1 MNVRAQRL
9 KLIGL
14 CLATAVVLGKT
25 QARAD
30 DQQLMDRIKTLEDK
44 IAVLEGKSTQ
54 TVTQASV
61 ASATLDFLNQVNLS
75 GFVSASYFYDFSKG
89 TVGGANPMIA
99 GRLFDANNNSFIP
112 DKFKLTLEK
121 PVDFSP
127 TNWNVG
133 FRADLIA
140 GKDAELIHST
150 GLFGGQSFDLEQ
162 AFVKFNV
169 PIGNGLT
176 VLFGKHVT
184 MMGVEVVEEVSN
196 PNWSIGN
203 QFMFVENTT
212 ETGVLLAYKWN
223 DKLETDFCAI
233 NGWDQVTDVNASKS
247 FMGRIGYTPD
257 DKTTLSLLGY
267 GGPEQAG
274 DNHDWR
280 TGTDIVFN
288 RNKLFTDKLNVWVQL
303 DYGHE
308 DNAPQADLSTITPT
322 VFPNSDWYGAG
333 GWITY
338 DFTDKVELALR
349 SDYVKDKHGV
359 RTPFVDGLGGTGNTI
374 TTPATFTIAPKEI
387 YSETVTLNF
396 KPINNLQIRPEVRYD
411 RAAAG
416 TAFNGKKDQ
425 ITAGVGVA
433 YLY

>member
-1 MNVRAQRL
+1 
-9 KLIGL
+9 
-14 CLATAVVLGKT
+14 
-25 QARAD
+25 
-30 DQQLMDRIKTLEDK
+30 
-44 IAVLEGKSTQ
+44 
-54 TVTQASV
+54 
-61 ASATLDFLNQVNLS
+61 
-75 GFVSASYFYDFSKG
+75 
-89 TVGGANPMIA
+89 
-99 GRLFDANNNSFIP
+99 
-112 DKFKLTLEK
+112 
-121 PVDFSP
+121 
-127 TNWNVG
+127 
-133 FRADLIA
+133 
-140 GKDAELIHST
+140 
-150 GLFGGQSFDLEQ
+150 
-162 AFVKFNV
+162 
-169 PIGNGLT
+169 
-176 VLFGKHVT
+176 
-184 MMGVEVVEEVSN
+184 VEVVEEVSN

-203 QFMFVENTT
+203 QFMYVENTT

-223 DKLETDFCAI
+223 DKWETDFCTI

-267 GGPEQAG
+267 GGPEQAA

-308 DNAPQADLSTITPT
+308 DNAPQADLSTTTPT
-322 VFPNSDWYGAG
+322 IFPNSDWYGAG
-333 GWITY
+333 GWLTY

-359 RTPFVDGLGGTGNTI
+359 RTPFVDGLGGTDNTI
-374 TTPATFTIAPKEI
+374 TTPATFTVAPKEL
-387 YSETVTLNF
+387 YGETLTLNV
-396 KPINNLQIRPEVRYD
+396 KPVSNLQIRPEVRYD

-425 ITAGVGVA
+425 ITTGIGVA

>member
-1 MNVRAQRL
+1 MKIRKMMAL
-9 KLIGL
+9 GL
-14 CLATAVVLGKT
+14 CMAVMASAAGT
-25 QARAD
+25 TRAD
-30 DQQLMDRIKTLEDK
+30 DQELLEKVKRLEQRVAELEGRSTQQVAVAKSEIPQKTLN
-44 IAVLEGKSTQ
+44 
-54 TVTQASV
+54 
-61 ASATLDFLNQVNLS
+61 FLGQVELS

-89 TVGGANPMIA
+89 TVGGATPMIA

-140 GKDAELIHST
+140 GKDAEVIHST

-169 PIGNGLT
+169 PVGNGLT
-176 VLFGKHVT
+176 VLIGKHVT
-184 MMGVEVVEEVSN
+184 MMGVEVVEEVAN

-223 DKLETDFCAI
+223 DKWETDVCMI
-233 NGWDQVTDVNASKS
+233 NGWDQVTDVNASKT
-247 FMGRIGYTPD
+247 FMGRVVWTID
-257 DKTTLSLLGY
+257 DKENLSLLGY
-267 GGPEQAG
+267 GGPEQPG

-288 RNKLFTDKLNVWVQL
+288 RKFTDKLNSWVQL

-308 DNAPQADLSTITPT
+308 DNAPLADGSGTTT
-322 VFPNSDWYGAG
+322 ANADWYAAG
-333 GWITY
+333 LWLTY
-338 DFTDKVELALR
+338 DFTDKVELAFRGDYLR
-349 SDYVKDKHGV
+349 DKDGV
-359 RTPFVDGLGGTGNTI
+359 RTPNTAGAPI
-374 TTPATFTIAPKEI
+374 TSPVTFTVAPKEL
-387 YSETVTLNF
+387 YSATVTLNL
-396 KPINNLQIRPEVRYD
+396 KPMPSLKVRPEVRYD
-411 RAAAG
+411 RASAD
-416 TAFNGKKDQ
+416 TAFNGRKDQ
-425 ITAGVGVA
+425 FTAGVGVA